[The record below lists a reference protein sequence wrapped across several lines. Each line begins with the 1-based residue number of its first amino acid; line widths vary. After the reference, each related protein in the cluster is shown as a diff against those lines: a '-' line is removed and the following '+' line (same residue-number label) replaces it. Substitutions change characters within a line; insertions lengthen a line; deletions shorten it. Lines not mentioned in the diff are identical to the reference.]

1 MKLMTEQQIEQL
13 ARDHTT
19 HMVSA
24 QGVSQTYLQAIVFA
38 TQAALGRRRRALAA
52 DVQLAALER
61 VEAPYYA
68 AVLRGVVTDDV
79 ADDLSLPK
87 EERRKRMLTRN
98 SRSGFARSAKATIV
112 AFIRSGGDIR
122 TVDASTVSK
131 DALRRAVAP
140 PEPSDRLERR
150 IQRASEGLQRA
161 LERQARGSPDA
172 AREAAKRLI
181 EDLQAFVDGL
191 AEPPRAAAAGDRG
204 TRRTRVGTPMLHAPS

>member
-13 ARDHTT
+13 AREHTT

-24 QGVSQTYLQAIVFA
+24 QGVSQTYLQAVVFA
-38 TQAALGRRRRALAA
+38 TQAALGRGRRPLAA

-68 AVLRGVVTDDV
+68 AVLRGVITDDV
-79 ADDLSLPK
+79 ADNLSLPK
-87 EERRKRMLTRN
+87 DERRKRMLTRN

-112 AFIRSGGDIR
+112 AFIRGGGDIR
-122 TVDASTVSK
+122 TVDAATISK
-131 DALRRAVAP
+131 DSLRRAIAP

-150 IQRASEGLQRA
+150 IERASKGLQRA

-172 AREAAKRLI
+172 ARETAERLM
-181 EDLQAFVDGL
+181 EELQTFIDGL
-191 AEPPRAAAAGDRG
+191 EAPPAVASDRG
-204 TRRTRVGTPMLHAPS
+204 ARRTRVGAPMLHAPS